1 MNEENI
7 ERAWEEIDK
16 GNIKNGINLLNDA
29 LRQAPNDWKVYYN
42 LEQAYK
48 IDGNIDKAIELLHKA
63 MTLDNEGH
71 LCNYFGL
78 TEVYI
83 LKSDFENAIVSLRK
97 VFSSSEPKALNIL
110 QIIHSIGVDFFKNN
124 QINFAKEIFEKANE
138 MLYSVFFTE
147 LRMSREYPDNYIL
160 RTVGNESALDWDKI
174 NDEYNIFLKTNSLC
188 CQLKNNLGV
197 CRAELGDLQG
207 AKEAFNESIKFTPDG
222 LDYQAPITA
231 LKEIE
236 DMNKEESEIF
246 NRLGYSENEIKES
259 GKIIFTESGKKV
271 IMHKRESLSEEP
283 ENKTTKTKKGNL
295 TEWFM
300 KKINFNNQKEKNK
313 TKSNE

>member
-7 ERAWEEIDK
+7 ERAWAEIDK
-16 GNIKNGINLLNDA
+16 GKIKDGINILNDV
-29 LRQAPNDWKVYYN
+29 LRQTPNDWKVYYN
-42 LEQAYK
+42 LGQAYK
-48 IDGNIDKAIELLHKA
+48 IDGNIDKAIELLDKA
-63 MTLDNEGH
+63 VTLDNKGY

-83 LKSDFENAIVSLRK
+83 MKCDFENAIISLRK

-124 QINFAKEIFEKANE
+124 QIYFAREIFEKANE

-160 RTVGNESALDWDKI
+160 RTVGNESELNWDKI
-174 NDEYNIFLKTNSLC
+174 KDEFNVFLKTNSLC
-188 CQLKNNLGV
+188 CQIKNNLGV
-197 CRAELGDLQG
+197 CQAELGDVQ
-207 AKEAFNESIKFTPDG
+207 AAIEAFKESIKFTPDG

-236 DMNKEESEIF
+236 DMNKEESEIIK
-246 NRLGYSENEIKES
+246 RLGYSENEIKES
-259 GKIIFTESGKKV
+259 GKIIFTENERKV
-271 IMHKRESLSEEP
+271 IM
-283 ENKTTKTKKGNL
+283 
-295 TEWFM
+295 
-300 KKINFNNQKEKNK
+300 NNS
-313 TKSNE
+313 SNEQRTT

>member
-7 ERAWEEIDK
+7 ERAWGEIDK
-16 GNIKNGINLLNDA
+16 GKIKDGINILIDV
-29 LRQAPNDWKVYYN
+29 LRQSPNDWKVYYN
-42 LEQAYK
+42 LGQAYK
-48 IDGNIDKAIELLHKA
+48 IDGNIDKAIELLDKA
-63 MTLDNEGH
+63 KTLDNEGH

-78 TEVYI
+78 TEVYMM
-83 LKSDFENAIVSLRK
+83 KSDFENAMVSLRN
-97 VFSSSEPKALNIL
+97 VFSSSEPKTVNVL

-124 QINFAKEIFEKANE
+124 QIHFAKEVFEKANG
-138 MLYSVFFTE
+138 MLFSVFFTE
-147 LRMSREYPDNYIL
+147 LRMSSDYPENYIL
-160 RTVGNESALDWDKI
+160 RTVGNESELDWAKI
-174 NDEYNIFLKTNSLC
+174 NKEFDKFLKTNPLC
-188 CQLKNNLGV
+188 CQIKNNLGV

-207 AKEAFNESIKFTPDG
+207 AMEAFNESIKFTPDG

-246 NRLGYSENEIKES
+246 KRLGYSENEIEES

-271 IMHKRESLSEEP
+271 IMNKRESLTGEP
-283 ENKTTKTKKGNL
+283 ENKTTKPKMGNL

-300 KKINFNNQKEKNK
+300 KKFNSINKKENK
-313 TKSNE
+313 